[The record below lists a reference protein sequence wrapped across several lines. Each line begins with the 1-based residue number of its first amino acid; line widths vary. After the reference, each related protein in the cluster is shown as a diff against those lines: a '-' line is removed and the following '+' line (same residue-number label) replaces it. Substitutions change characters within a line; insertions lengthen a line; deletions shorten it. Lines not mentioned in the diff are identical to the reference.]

1 MTDSNIAV
9 TAAIIAA
16 IAAIASACISALTS
30 YSASKRSG
38 VQKIAEFRKEWIENL
53 RVHFAEF
60 HSTYFRLALLV
71 MKYRRAKDAGQ
82 KHQFGE
88 QMHDGFVRLQYLHN
102 YIILM
107 LNPAEEL
114 HQQMESRVRQMV
126 TNLVEDEE
134 TDERGAST
142 PNVSDLQSYSDLAR
156 KILKAEWNRLKSET

>member
-82 KHQFGE
+82 
-88 QMHDGFVRLQYLHN
+88 N
-102 YIILM
+102 ISS
-107 LNPAEEL
+107 A
-114 HQQMESRVRQMV
+114 
-126 TNLVEDEE
+126 
-134 TDERGAST
+134 
-142 PNVSDLQSYSDLAR
+142 
-156 KILKAEWNRLKSET
+156 NRCMMGSCAFNTCTTI

>member
-1 MTDSNIAV
+1 
-9 TAAIIAA
+9 
-16 IAAIASACISALTS
+16 
-30 YSASKRSG
+30 
-38 VQKIAEFRKEWIENL
+38 
-53 RVHFAEF
+53 
-60 HSTYFRLALLV
+60 
-71 MKYRRAKDAGQ
+71 
-82 KHQFGE
+82 
-88 QMHDGFVRLQYLHN
+88 MHDGFVRLQYLHN